1 MSRPRDIG
9 TMAETAV
16 VRALRNSGFPLAER
30 RTLKGALDQGDI
42 TGTPGLCW
50 EVKGGKTAWFASDK
64 QIAEWM
70 RETEAERV
78 NARADI
84 GILVVQRK
92 GIGVPNAGRWWAI
105 LRLDHVAELTRTAA
119 VRDLYRGELAPAPYV
134 VADPAPVRMHL
145 ADACVLLRAAGYG
158 EPLDVEVVAG

>member
-16 VRALRNSGFPLAER
+16 VRALRVNGFPLAER
-30 RTLKGALDQGDI
+30 RSLKGALDQGDI

-50 EVKGGKTAWFASDK
+50 EVKGGKAAWFASDG
-64 QIAEWM
+64 QVAEWM
-70 RETEAERV
+70 RETEVERV

-92 GIGVPNAGRWWAI
+92 GIGTPNAGRWWAI
-105 LRLDHVAELTRTAA
+105 MRLVHVAALTHQLGLASP
-119 VRDLYRGELAPAPYV
+119 GEGVLGN
-134 VADPAPVRMHL
+134 PAPVRMHL
-145 ADACVLLRAAGYG
+145 ADACTLLRAAGYG
-158 EPLDVEVVAG
+158 KPLVQAVAG